1 MALQAMAPLREK
13 YEEKINKA
21 LEYLNNNMTGNGGY
35 KSMGTENSE
44 SLAQVI
50 MAKTALKDTENMDI
64 LINELITY
72 QNEDGGFCHI
82 KGGKATA

>member
-50 MAKTALKDTENMDI
+50 MAK
-64 LINELITY
+64 
-72 QNEDGGFCHI
+72 QH
-82 KGGKATA
+82 